1 MADKKKGREVHA
13 CSECGYVS
21 PRWFGRC
28 PDCGS
33 WSSATSTDTSS
44 DEGDVRV
51 TSLAD
56 CGPAPDRMSS
66 GLGEV
71 DRVLGGGLVVGEV
84 VLLGGEP
91 GVGKS
96 TLVLQLLDGLA
107 RAGATPLLVTG
118 EESAHQV
125 GMRAARLGVDGSNL
139 RIAATESL
147 QATLAACERER
158 PNVVVIDSVQT
169 LVDARLE
176 QAAGSVVQVREC
188 AASLVRFAKTSG
200 TAIVLIGHVT
210 KDGSL
215 AGPKTLEHVV
225 DAVLSL
231 EGEGDGTLR
240 LLRALKNRFGSCEEL
255 GVLAMTETGL
265 QRIEDPSA
273 MLLEDRHPG
282 ATGSVVFPS
291 LDGVRPLLVE
301 LQTLVTRSAFPQPRR
316 VSLGLEQR
324 RLALA
329 CAVLSEKGGV
339 RFDDSDVFVSA
350 AGGIVVRETAVDL
363 ALCLALASASTDR
376 VVDPQTVVLGEV
388 GLSGEIRRVSGTQR
402 RLAEAARL
410 GFVRAIVPPGA
421 KSKVSG
427 LTLEHAPNL
436 RTALQL
442 ASRERVTPSVAA
454 G

>member
-1 MADKKKGREVHA
+1 MATSKTRSKHA
-13 CSECGYVS
+13 CTECGYAS
-21 PRWFGRC
+21 PKWFGRC

-33 WSSATSTDTSS
+33 WSTATSAEAAPDDGEVTI
-44 DEGDVRV
+44 

-56 CGPAPDRMSS
+56 CGPAPERLSS
-66 GLGEV
+66 GVNEL

-96 TLVLQLLDGLA
+96 TLILQLLDGLA
-107 RAGATPLLVTG
+107 RRGHRTLLVTG
-118 EESAHQV
+118 EESPHQV
-125 GMRAARLGVDGSNL
+125 GMRAARLGIDGEEL
-139 RIAATESL
+139 RVARTESL
-147 QATLAACERER
+147 QATLVACEREQ
-158 PNVVVIDSVQT
+158 PDVVVVDSIQT
-169 LVDARLE
+169 LADATVE
-176 QAAGSVVQVREC
+176 QPAGSLVQVRQC
-188 AASLVRFAKTSG
+188 AAALVRHAKASG
-200 TAIVLIGHVT
+200 TAVVLVGHVT

-231 EGEGDGTLR
+231 EGERDGTLR

-255 GVLAMTETGL
+255 GVLTMSEGGL
-265 QRIEDPSA
+265 ERVEDPSA
-273 MLLEDRHPG
+273 MLLVDRHPG

-291 LDGVRPLLVE
+291 LDGVRPMLVE
-301 LQTLVTRSAFPQPRR
+301 LQALVTKCPFPQPRR

-350 AGGIVVRETAVDL
+350 AGGIVIKETAVDL
-363 ALCLALASASTDR
+363 ALSLALVSAARDSI
-376 VVDPQTVVLGEV
+376 VDPQTVAIGEV
-388 GLSGEIRRVSGTQR
+388 GLSGEVRRVPGMQR

-410 GFVRAIVPPGA
+410 GFGKAIVPRGTKTEA
-421 KSKVSG
+421 FG
-427 LTLEHAPNL
+427 MTLVTVPDVA
-436 RTALQL
+436 TALRF
-442 ASRERVTPSVAA
+442 ATTSPSSAREAA